1 MGLTD
6 GLSVGVLLGE
16 ELGLRNGLAEDEAL
30 GEELGIYRD
39 GLLEGVALGEELGLT
54 DGLAEREELGEE
66 LGLVDGLV
74 EGKALKEEIIWSYA
88 PPFVTGTR
96 TIIVPALSPL
106 FRGLL
111 LVLLHCP
118 SSCPARPVSV
128 QINHPV
134 WLG

>member
-1 MGLTD
+1 MEGSEGIAD
-6 GLSVGVLLGE
+6 GSLEGDCDCEGIADGSEGE
-16 ELGLRNGLAEDEAL
+16 AM

-96 TIIVPALSPL
+96 TIIVPALSPD
-106 FRGLL
+106 R
-111 LVLLHCP
+111 
-118 SSCPARPVSV
+118 
-128 QINHPV
+128 
-134 WLG
+134 